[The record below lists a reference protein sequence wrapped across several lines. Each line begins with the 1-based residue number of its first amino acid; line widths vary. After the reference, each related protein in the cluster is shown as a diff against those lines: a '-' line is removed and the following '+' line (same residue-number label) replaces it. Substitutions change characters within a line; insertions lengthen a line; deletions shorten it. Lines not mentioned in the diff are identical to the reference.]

1 MIDLLAP
8 VKVWAAVPQV
18 ILLAAELTASDPPKL
33 TISLAELFQV
43 APAAIVTSPVKVLAP
58 VALLMTK
65 LPVDPPPTVVVPVT
79 VRSKPAAVKVVPSAM
94 ESAPPMVVA

>member
-43 APAAIVTSPVKVLAP
+43 APAEMVTLPNVLVP
-58 VALLMTK
+58 VAELITK
-65 LPVDPPPTVVVPVT
+65 LPVDPPPTTVVPVT
-79 VRSKPAAVKVVPSAM
+79 VKS
-94 ESAPPMVVA
+94 